1 MKKGI
6 KYDHD
11 RLRWDLLPMECVEEI
26 VKIYSFG
33 SKKYSDNSWQ
43 NVENGRERY
52 YAALM
57 RHLVA
62 WRKGERIDPESGEL
76 HISHMAWNAIALIY
90 LELKEVDKND
100 LYNQKI

>member
-6 KYDHD
+6 KYDYD